1 MTLYAILLIS
11 LTVFLANIPLIF
23 TKMLSKIFPKIFY
36 KINNL
41 SYLNYIL
48 WGLWFA
54 AYFIMIYILNYIET
68 QQAGRAHEQTWE
80 FHAIT
85 FLVYLIFAYPS
96 LMQLLF
102 RKLKNT

>member
-1 MTLYAILLIS
+1 MTLYAILLIL
-11 LTVFLANIPLIF
+11 LTIFLANIPLIF
-23 TKMLSKIFPKIFY
+23 TKILPKIFY

-41 SYLNYIL
+41 SYLNYLL
-48 WGLWFA
+48 WWLWFA
-54 AYFIMIYILNYIET
+54 AYFMMIYILNYIET

-85 FLVYLIFAYPS
+85 FLIYLIFAYPS

-102 RKLKNT
+102 RKLKNTKI